1 MRPPAL
7 VLAAALA
14 VLPALTLAVGLAH
27 ADPPLPAAPRAEL
40 AKRGTLGKIF
50 YIAPNE
56 TGPARWLVLVG
67 DPSAPALSAWLV
79 TPSATGAAKSIGEV
93 SGWPRAVSV
102 VDAVVAKVPGAIAGS
117 ARPHLLLVAES
128 LPVGAIEQPAG
139 LRTILPLALDAP
151 AFVSTI
157 ETSRTSLT
165 AFAGV
170 ANVADVTRRLQA
182 AGAAWRETTSTPPTD
197 EQMLALIRAAQ
208 KSDAALAKLVP
219 TTGIA
224 LFETW
229 QDTFA
234 RPTGTLAKLDRSPAS
249 QPLRDALAAATACL
263 GTECGA
269 LVLGAE
275 KDHVVIRAVLVP
287 HVRARGTA
295 PRHAVTAS
303 AADTQTLATARG
315 LGVAGTL
322 RSAAPLGGS
331 GPATIGVVDDTVVV
345 RDGAYALATP
355 TSAEGGDVRFG
366 DFDGDGLTDVLIYK
380 DRPMF
385 LLSPDASSGTS
396 TAYLELS
403 TIGTTGADAA
413 ATAALAVPDVAITTK
428 QACAVVAK
436 AKTARGLASV
446 LAPGGEVFG
455 YQEPGQPA
463 ASTRDTFTPKR
474 AADALKGTCD
484 ITTCDARRALCASRS
499 DGPSQSFYQFAK
511 VGTAWKLLRAAI
523 YAGS

>member
-1 MRPPAL
+1 MRLTAL
-7 VLAAALA
+7 VLVAALA
-14 VLPALTLAVGLAH
+14 TLTLAAGGAH
-27 ADPPLPAAPRAEL
+27 ADPPLPAAQRAEL
-40 AKRGTLGKIF
+40 AKRGTIGKVF

-67 DPSAPALSAWLV
+67 DESAPALSAWLV
-79 TPSATGAAKSIGEV
+79 TPSATGAATPIGEV
-93 SGWPRAVSV
+93 SGWPRAVAV

-117 ARPHLLLVAES
+117 AKPHLLLVAES
-128 LPVGAIEQPAG
+128 LPVGATEQPAG

-170 ANVADVTRRLQA
+170 ANVAEVTPRLQA

-197 EQMLALIRAAQ
+197 EQVLALLRKAQ
-208 KSDAALAKLVP
+208 KSDAVLAKLVP

-234 RPTGTLAKLDRSPAS
+234 RPAGTLAKLDRSPAT
-249 QPLRDALAAATACL
+249 QTVRDALAAATGCL

-275 KDHVVIRAVLVP
+275 KDHVVIRAVLAA

-295 PRHAVTAS
+295 PRRAVTAR
-303 AADTQTLATARG
+303 AAGTQTLATARG
-315 LGVAGTL
+315 LGFAGKL
-322 RSAAPLGGS
+322 RSEAPLADS
-331 GPATIGVVDDTVVV
+331 GPATVGVVDDTIVV

-355 TSAEGGDVRFG
+355 ASSEGGDVRFG
-366 DFDGDGLTDVLIYK
+366 DFDGDGLTDVLLYK
-380 DRPMF
+380 DRPVF
-385 LLSPDASSGTS
+385 LLSPDASYGTA

-403 TIGTTGADAA
+403 TIGATGADAA
-413 ATAALAVPDVAITTK
+413 AAAALAVPDDAITTK
-428 QACAVVAK
+428 QACAVVTQ
-436 AKTARGLASV
+436 AKTVRGLAGV

-463 ASTRDTFTPKR
+463 AGTRDPFTPKR
-474 AADALKGTCD
+474 AVDALKRTCD
-484 ITTCDARRALCASRS
+484 IATCDARRALCASVS

-511 VGTAWKLLRAAI
+511 SGNRWKLLRAAI